1 MGIKSKRIGEEESN
15 REMKKEEVVKEKGA
29 QKNTLI
35 K

>member
-15 REMKKEEVVKEKGA
+15 REMKEEVVKEKGA